1 MRFDVLE
8 HRAAYQTFE
17 LFGGTL
23 PKKTSTLWVFGKSH
37 KLAFTPQS
45 SKRNSR
51 HTPKTGDQ
59 ERQAGQIPHVLHT
72 PTHLVFNHKTII
84 QSECKHKK
92 KWSVCPDTFQGY
104 FMTARNHTKRR
115 GNCPGCTK
123 EKQVPSTT
131 SQETSTTKKR
141 RASQDLRSNR
151 DLCSIS
157 RSDSVVVLD

>member
-1 MRFDVLE
+1 MCYT
-8 HRAAYQTFE
+8 H
-17 LFGGTL
+17 
-23 PKKTSTLWVFGKSH
+23 
-37 KLAFTPQS
+37 
-45 SKRNSR
+45 
-51 HTPKTGDQ
+51 
-59 ERQAGQIPHVLHT
+59 
-72 PTHLVFNHKTII
+72 PTTWSCKHKTIT
-84 QSECKHKK
+84 QSECKYKK
-92 KWSVCPDTFQGY
+92 KWRVCPDTLQGY
-104 FMTARNHTKRR
+104 FMTARNHIKRR